1 MLIIDK
7 DTFIS
12 TDDVT
17 LHKFEVEIAYYL
29 FGANRQQ
36 FVKLQRNLGG
46 RDSMSKGDFS
56 FSNKINYIIFKLFSK
71 TKQKYRGIFFS
82 RGIFIKKFHLNIGTL
97 LT

>member
-29 FGANRQQ
+29 FGANRELL
-36 FVKLQRNLGG
+36 VKLQRNLGG
-46 RDSMSKGDFS
+46 RDSMRKGD
-56 FSNKINYIIFKLFSK
+56 LFF
-71 TKQKYRGIFFS
+71 Q
-82 RGIFIKKFHLNIGTL
+82 
-97 LT
+97 